1 MNLALSEEQTMIR
14 DSAAE
19 VLAERSASA
28 AVRQAIE
35 HTAGRDDGLWHT
47 LASELGWCALTVPEA
62 AGGAGLGAMELVLL
76 MEQMGRRLACVPYF
90 STVCLAATALAQCE
104 SAAARVWLSRIASG
118 EVSATLGLDAAAG
131 FDGRTAFAHA
141 TGSVDARAASA
152 HAAGGVDGHAAS
164 ASAAGGVNGHAASAC
179 AAPGFDAR
187 TVTVYAE
194 ETAHGYRLSGT
205 LAQVVDGA
213 SADLVLVPVLIANE
227 AQTIAL
233 FELNCADLAGLI
245 RTPLVTLDATRPLAR
260 IELNAVDVP
269 RDAMLA
275 CGSEVQRA
283 LSDTAWFAALALAA
297 EQLGGAQQCLDLTL
311 AYTAERVQF
320 GRAIASFQAIK
331 HRCAQMMVD
340 IEATR
345 SAVLGAALAWDQARH
360 QWRTQVPDPMRN
372 RAGASLPPDVLADIA
387 TAKATANDAFRF
399 CAQEAIQLHGGVGFT
414 WEYDPQLYFKRAQAC
429 SAQFGTTAQML
440 SFIAEQVIDRSD
452 ASGEVAQLPLAHADH
467 AQAVLAG
474 VL

>member
-35 HTAGRDDGLWHT
+35 HSAGRDDGLWHT

-62 AGGAGLGAMELVLL
+62 VGGAGLGAMELVLL

-104 SAAARVWLSRIASG
+104 SEAAREWLSRIASG
-118 EVSATLGLDAAAG
+118 EVSATLALQSGAG
-131 FDGRTAFAHA
+131 FEARMD
-141 TGSVDARAASA
+141 SV
-152 HAAGGVDGHAAS
+152 
-164 ASAAGGVNGHAASAC
+164 
-179 AAPGFDAR
+179 R
-187 TVTVYAE
+187 TVPGSYAPVVSAYAE
-194 ETAHGYRLSGT
+194 ETADGYRLSGT
-205 LAQVVDGA
+205 LSHVFDGA
-213 SADLVLVPVLIANE
+213 SADLLLVPALIANE

-233 FELNCADLAGLI
+233 FELNCADLVGLT

-260 IELNAVDVP
+260 IELKAIDVP
-269 RDAMLA
+269 RDALLA
-275 CGSEVQRA
+275 CGREVERA
-283 LSDTAWFAALALAA
+283 LSVTAWFAALALAA

-311 AYTAERVQF
+311 AYTTERVQF
-320 GRAIASFQAIK
+320 GRAIASFQAVK
-331 HRCAQMMVD
+331 HRCAQMMVE
-340 IEATR
+340 IEAAR
-345 SAVLGAALAWDQARH
+345 SAVLGAAQAWDQV
-360 QWRTQVPDPMRN
+360 RTQVPNQMCN
-372 RAGASLPPDVLADIA
+372 QSGGSLPPDVLADIA

-440 SFIAEQVIDRSD
+440 SFIAEQVIDRGE
-452 ASGEVAQLPLAHADH
+452 ASSVELPLPLAHDDH